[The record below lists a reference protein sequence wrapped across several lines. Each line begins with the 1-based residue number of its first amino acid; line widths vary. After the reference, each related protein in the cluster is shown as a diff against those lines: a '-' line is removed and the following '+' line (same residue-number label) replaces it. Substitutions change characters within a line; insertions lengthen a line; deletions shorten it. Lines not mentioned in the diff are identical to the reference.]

1 MSLHPLV
8 LEELRSHAAS
18 AVRAFRKEYNFP
30 HAPVDSYSILQSL
43 RLSRKKNIVLISTSL
58 MPLDTDAAT
67 IYDWYEDLYMIF
79 YMMPRTKSTLRR
91 TNFTLAHELGHIY
104 MKHLLE
110 PRACKKQQTLQ
121 MEEYEADCFAAELL
135 MPREVIGLFCSVKEA
150 ADALDVSMAAMR
162 RRMQETGLLYA
173 IRTCPKC
180 GFNRIPPAAG
190 YCRNC
195 GHDLGGGTDLRT
207 GEEHRLF
214 DQGKL
219 EELFYI
225 PPKFNPCTVCKYYK
239 DFPPPERGCDL
250 CECPE
255 ENTCLREYNQEPH
268 PCFPDA
274 KYCDICGAETAYNV
288 LLE

>member
-8 LEELRSHAAS
+8 MEELRNHAAS

-30 HAPVDSYSILQSL
+30 HAPADSL
-43 RLSRKKNIVLISTSL
+43 RIIEMLHLIWKKNIVLISTSL
-58 MPLDTDAAT
+58 LPPGADAAT
-67 IYDWYEDLYMIF
+67 IYDWYEELYMIF
-79 YMMPRTKSTLRR
+79 YMTPSSKSTLRR

-104 MKHLLE
+104 MKHLRE
-110 PRACKKQQTLQ
+110 PRTCKKRQTLQ

-180 GFNRIPPAAG
+180 GFNRIPPAAN
-190 YCRNC
+190 YCRKC
-195 GHDLGGGTDLRT
+195 GHNLGGGTDLRN
-207 GEEHRLF
+207 EEERRLF
-214 DQGKL
+214 DAGKL

-225 PPKFNPCTVCKYYK
+225 PPKFQPCTVCRFK
-239 DFPPPERGCDL
+239 DLPPFERGCSL

-255 ENTCLREYNQEPH
+255 ENKCLREYNQEPH

-274 KYCDICGAETAYNV
+274 RYCDLCGAETTNNV